1 MHLKIF
7 LLLALTISL
16 AGISYIENVNAAN
29 SHNFELQWGTA
40 GISKSGFFLSPQHL
54 AIDSE
59 NNVYVTDLGNSRVQK
74 FDSNGNFLDEWG
86 SRGSNSG
93 EFGHPTGIAVS
104 NEFVFVVDN
113 KNHNV
118 QKFTSDGEFI
128 SKWGGFGNDNGLFKS
143 PRGIAISDDKFVYV
157 VDSANARI
165 QKFTFDGEYIS
176 HFGQSGQRGGNFVTP
191 VDIAINSN
199 KIYVTDPNQNKI
211 IIFDLEG
218 NFKKIFNDSV
228 GGSAIYPEGIVFD
241 KENNFYIVDYRN
253 NRIIQYNEFGTSLSI
268 FGQMGNEDGHFK
280 FPKDVAISNDGYLF
294 VTDTQGHRVQKF
306 STPIVQN
313 NVVNNEEQTLQKEIG
328 PESETIESI
337 QSTLQ
342 PALSI
347 PNDFKKP
354 TIMVPDDVL
363 VEASGQL
370 TSVNIGEAMAT
381 DESGIYSLSN
391 NAPSS
396 FPLGINTIIWT
407 AIDGSGNMAIASQS
421 VTIQDST
428 PPQISSIGSIS
439 LEAKSSTKNTVSL
452 DIPEA
457 SDQVGVM
464 SITNNAPEVFPLGET
479 IVTWTATDVVGNVST
494 ISHSILI
501 IDSIA
506 PLISFSEDQIIE
518 ASSLDKNQ
526 IELVTPEASDDVEVS
541 TITNNAPEVFPL
553 GETIVTWTA
562 TDSSGNS
569 SSQSHKIT
577 FVDSVVPEI
586 SISDKIL
593 EASISGG
600 ANISLEF
607 PVISDI
613 QNTTI
618 TNDAP
623 TVFPLG
629 ETIVTWTA
637 TDSSGNSASATQII
651 TVVDTTSPVLIAPE
665 NLNIEAQNQLTKIE
679 DFGEIIAEDISGISS
694 ITNDAPTVFPLGETI
709 VTWTATDVYENT
721 ISNTQIITV
730 VDTTAPEIIGPSD
743 LQIEANHFENNTV
756 DLIGA
761 HSSDQVEISTIT
773 NDAPTVFPLGET
785 IVTWTATDSSGNSA
799 SATQIITVVDTTS
812 PSITI
817 PSNIEIEIS
826 AKIGMKMD
834 VGIAVSNDIVDSQ
847 PEITNDAPTVFPL
860 GETIVTW
867 TTTDSSGNSAS
878 ATQIITVVD
887 TTSPVLIAPESITQE
902 AINHEAN
909 PVKIGVLESAD
920 IMEISSTTNDA
931 PEVFPLGE
939 TIVTW
944 TATDSSGNSAS
955 ATQIISIID
964 TTLPTIMA
972 PLDVKVE
979 ATSMESNVTEFGF
992 AEASDQVEISTITN
1006 DAPTVFPLG
1015 ETIVTWTATDSS
1027 GNSASA
1033 TQIITVVDTTAPVI
1047 ENFDSITF
1055 EAITQNDNFIEV
1067 PLINADDNTKIISIT
1082 NDAPI
1087 LFEFGT
1093 TIVTWTVVDIVG
1105 NQSVKEQQ
1113 IDVIDTTLPTI
1124 MAPLD
1129 VKVEATSMESNVTEF
1144 GFAEAS
1150 DQVEISTITNDAP
1163 TVFPLGE
1170 TIVTWTAT
1178 DSSGNSASATQI
1190 ITVVDT
1196 TAPVIINPE
1205 NIITNATS
1213 KLNNIVTLDQISVID
1228 SISAVQIKNNAPSYY
1243 EFGETIVTW
1252 TATDSSGNSASATQ
1266 IITVVDTTSPIITTP
1281 QNIIHDAVNVE
1292 TLLEIGLA
1300 TVDDIIDDTPTV
1312 TNDAPTVFPLGETI
1326 VTWTATDKFGNM
1338 SSSLQT
1344 ISVQTCG
1351 NDPLSYNLIIGSE
1364 DDDILIG
1371 TTLSDLIFANSGDDI
1386 ISGDKGNDCII
1397 AGDGDDIIFGNEGND
1412 NISGQGGNDI
1422 IKGQSGEDFIFGGF
1436 GLDVIDGGEDI
1447 DTCKII
1453 DEPSYDIIIKCE
1465 SNE

>member
-1 MHLKIF
+1 M
-7 LLLALTISL
+7 
-16 AGISYIENVNAAN
+16 
-29 SHNFELQWGTA
+29 
-40 GISKSGFFLSPQHL
+40 
-54 AIDSE
+54 
-59 NNVYVTDLGNSRVQK
+59 
-74 FDSNGNFLDEWG
+74 
-86 SRGSNSG
+86 
-93 EFGHPTGIAVS
+93 
-104 NEFVFVVDN
+104 
-113 KNHNV
+113 
-118 QKFTSDGEFI
+118 
-128 SKWGGFGNDNGLFKS
+128 
-143 PRGIAISDDKFVYV
+143 
-157 VDSANARI
+157 
-165 QKFTFDGEYIS
+165 
-176 HFGQSGQRGGNFVTP
+176 
-191 VDIAINSN
+191 
-199 KIYVTDPNQNKI
+199 
-211 IIFDLEG
+211 
-218 NFKKIFNDSV
+218 
-228 GGSAIYPEGIVFD
+228 
-241 KENNFYIVDYRN
+241 
-253 NRIIQYNEFGTSLSI
+253 
-268 FGQMGNEDGHFK
+268 
-280 FPKDVAISNDGYLF
+280 
-294 VTDTQGHRVQKF
+294 
-306 STPIVQN
+306 
-313 NVVNNEEQTLQKEIG
+313 
-328 PESETIESI
+328 
-337 QSTLQ
+337 
-342 PALSI
+342 
-347 PNDFKKP
+347 
-354 TIMVPDDVL
+354 
-363 VEASGQL
+363 
-370 TSVNIGEAMAT
+370 
-381 DESGIYSLSN
+381 
-391 NAPSS
+391 
-396 FPLGINTIIWT
+396 
-407 AIDGSGNMAIASQS
+407 
-421 VTIQDST
+421 
-428 PPQISSIGSIS
+428 
-439 LEAKSSTKNTVSL
+439 
-452 DIPEA
+452 
-457 SDQVGVM
+457 
-464 SITNNAPEVFPLGET
+464 
-479 IVTWTATDVVGNVST
+479 
-494 ISHSILI
+494 
-501 IDSIA
+501 
-506 PLISFSEDQIIE
+506 
-518 ASSLDKNQ
+518 
-526 IELVTPEASDDVEVS
+526 
-541 TITNNAPEVFPL
+541 
-553 GETIVTWTA
+553 
-562 TDSSGNS
+562 
-569 SSQSHKIT
+569 
-577 FVDSVVPEI
+577 
-586 SISDKIL
+586 
-593 EASISGG
+593 
-600 ANISLEF
+600 
-607 PVISDI
+607 
-613 QNTTI
+613 
-618 TNDAP
+618 
-623 TVFPLG
+623 
-629 ETIVTWTA
+629 
-637 TDSSGNSASATQII
+637 
-651 TVVDTTSPVLIAPE
+651 
-665 NLNIEAQNQLTKIE
+665 
-679 DFGEIIAEDISGISS
+679 
-694 ITNDAPTVFPLGETI
+694 
-709 VTWTATDVYENT
+709 
-721 ISNTQIITV
+721 
-730 VDTTAPEIIGPSD
+730 
-743 LQIEANHFENNTV
+743 
-756 DLIGA
+756 
-761 HSSDQVEISTIT
+761 
-773 NDAPTVFPLGET
+773 
-785 IVTWTATDSSGNSA
+785 
-799 SATQIITVVDTTS
+799 
-812 PSITI
+812 
-817 PSNIEIEIS
+817 
-826 AKIGMKMD
+826 
-834 VGIAVSNDIVDSQ
+834 
-847 PEITNDAPTVFPL
+847 
-860 GETIVTW
+860 
-867 TTTDSSGNSAS
+867 
-878 ATQIITVVD
+878 
-887 TTSPVLIAPESITQE
+887 
-902 AINHEAN
+902 
-909 PVKIGVLESAD
+909 KIGVLESAD

-1266 IITVVDTTSPIITTP
+1266 IITVVDTSAPILTTP

-1312 TNDAPTVFPLGETI
+1312 TNDAPEVFPLGETI